1 MMAMRWKTRLSAWP
15 LLALLA
21 VVPAACA
28 PDLRENDNQDSWQ
41 AEVDRQL
48 SLALADAK
56 SEPELRDVG
65 ETTVRQP
72 TAPPQASGDAAAT
85 AAPPAPEPPAAD
97 EAPSATFP
105 PPAEAKPQPE
115 PEPQAEPQ
123 PEPEQQPESELD
135 AEPAPDALES
145 PAPVGGDEPAAEER
159 PTLPT
164 GTTFE
169 VQLEQQLNTE
179 WSRPGDVFLSRLT
192 APLLDSDGR
201 EIAPEGAELM
211 GRVTS
216 VRSPDRSGNG
226 GSIEIAFTQIVV
238 DGESYPMEAIA
249 TTETEWLQTTTGARG
264 PSTGAKAARGAL
276 GGALL
281 GAILGGKRGIV
292 IGAATGAAV
301 GGTSSGDGGAG
312 LQAILAV
319 GSRLSC
325 VSTAPFFGPPLQRQL
340 D

>member
-1 MMAMRWKTRLSAWP
+1 M
-15 LLALLA
+15 
-21 VVPAACA
+21 
-28 PDLRENDNQDSWQ
+28 LRSFRPTDCDS
-41 AEVDRQL
+41 
-48 SLALADAK
+48 
-56 SEPELRDVG
+56 
-65 ETTVRQP
+65 
-72 TAPPQASGDAAAT
+72 TAFTDFAT
-85 AAPPAPEPPAAD
+85 PAPTDGEFQ
-97 EAPSATFP
+97 T
-105 PPAEAKPQPE
+105 
-115 PEPQAEPQ
+115 PQAEPQ
-123 PEPEQQPESELD
+123 PEPEPEQQPEAEPELD
-135 AEPAPDALES
+135 AEPASDALES
-145 PAPVGGDEPAAEER
+145 PAPLASGAPAAKER
-159 PTLPT
+159 PTLPS

-179 WSRPGDVFLSRLT
+179 WSRPGHVFLSRLT

-216 VRSPDRSGNG
+216 VRSSDRSGNG
-226 GSIEIAFTQIVV
+226 GSIEIEFTQIVV
-238 DGESYPMEAIA
+238 DGESYPIEAIA
-249 TTETEWLQTTTGARG
+249 TTETEWLQTTRG
-264 PSTGAKAARGAL
+264 TREPSTGARAARGAL

-301 GGTSSGDGGAG
+301 GSTSSGDGGQG

-325 VSTAPFFGPPLQRQL
+325 VSTAPFFGPPRQRQL

>member
-1 MMAMRWKTRLSAWP
+1 M
-15 LLALLA
+15 
-21 VVPAACA
+21 
-28 PDLRENDNQDSWQ
+28 LRSFRPTDCDS
-41 AEVDRQL
+41 
-48 SLALADAK
+48 
-56 SEPELRDVG
+56 
-65 ETTVRQP
+65 
-72 TAPPQASGDAAAT
+72 TAFTDFAT
-85 AAPPAPEPPAAD
+85 PAPTDGEFQ
-97 EAPSATFP
+97 T
-105 PPAEAKPQPE
+105 
-115 PEPQAEPQ
+115 PQAEPQ
-123 PEPEQQPESELD
+123 PEPEPEQQPESEPQPEAEHEPD
-135 AEPAPDALES
+135 AEPASDALES
-145 PAPVGGDEPAAEER
+145 PALLASDAPAAEER
-159 PTLPT
+159 PTLPS

-179 WSRPGDVFLSRLT
+179 WSRPGHVFLSRLT

-226 GSIEIAFTQIVV
+226 GSIEIEFTQIVV
-238 DGESYPMEAIA
+238 DGESYPIEAIA
-249 TTETEWLQTTTGARG
+249 TTETEWLQTTRG
-264 PSTGAKAARGAL
+264 TREPSTGARAARGAL

-301 GGTSSGDGGAG
+301 GSTSSGDGGQG

-325 VSTAPFFGPPLQRQL
+325 VSTAPFFGPPRQRQL

>member
-1 MMAMRWKTRLSAWP
+1 M
-15 LLALLA
+15 
-21 VVPAACA
+21 
-28 PDLRENDNQDSWQ
+28 LRSFRPTDCDS
-41 AEVDRQL
+41 
-48 SLALADAK
+48 
-56 SEPELRDVG
+56 
-65 ETTVRQP
+65 
-72 TAPPQASGDAAAT
+72 TAFTDFAT
-85 AAPPAPEPPAAD
+85 PAPTDGEFQ
-97 EAPSATFP
+97 T
-105 PPAEAKPQPE
+105 
-115 PEPQAEPQ
+115 PQAEPQ
-123 PEPEQQPESELD
+123 PEPEPEQQPESEPQPEAEHEPD

-145 PAPVGGDEPAAEER
+145 PALLASGAPAAEER
-159 PTLPT
+159 PTLPS

-226 GSIEIAFTQIVV
+226 GSIEIEFTQIVV
-238 DGESYPMEAIA
+238 DGESYPIEAIA
-249 TTETEWLQTTTGARG
+249 TTETQWLQTTRG
-264 PSTGAKAARGAL
+264 TREPSTGAKAARGAL

-301 GGTSSGDGGAG
+301 GSTSSGDGGQG
-312 LQAILAV
+312 LQATFDDGQYRTRPILDYIWIWIHSATTNR
-319 GSRLSC
+319 SSNQTQEM
-325 VSTAPFFGPPLQRQL
+325 VSP
-340 D
+340 